1 MGDRSSSQ
9 SQSKQARQ
17 PMKSI
22 SLITFCAALIASSV
36 AGAQTQAPAG
46 ASLASAEVIAVYPKE
61 KRVLLKHGP
70 IDNLG
75 MSDMTME
82 FGVAN
87 PRMLASFKRGKKV
100 MFSAVRVKDD
110 YVVTHVEAVR

>member
-1 MGDRSSSQ
+1 
-9 SQSKQARQ
+9 
-17 PMKSI
+17 MKSI
-22 SLITFCAALIASSV
+22 FLIALGAATLIASSV
-36 AGAQTQAPAG
+36 ACAQIPAAAG

-70 IDNLG
+70 IENLG

-87 PRMLASFKRGKKV
+87 PRLLVFFKRGKKV

-110 YVVTHVEAVR
+110 YVVTHVEAAR

>member
-1 MGDRSSSQ
+1 
-9 SQSKQARQ
+9 
-17 PMKSI
+17 MKLL
-22 SLITFCAALIASSV
+22 SLIALGAATLIASSV
-36 AGAQTQAPAG
+36 ACAQTPA
-46 ASLASAEVIAVYPKE
+46 AARSSLASAEVIAIYPKE

-70 IDNLG
+70 IENLG

-87 PRMLASFKRGKKV
+87 PRLLASFKRGKKV

-110 YVVTHVEAVR
+110 YVVTHVEAAR

>member
-1 MGDRSSSQ
+1 
-9 SQSKQARQ
+9 
-17 PMKSI
+17 MKSI
-22 SLITFCAALIASSV
+22 ARIASCVALIVSSV

-46 ASLASAEVIAVYPKE
+46 TRLASAEVIAVYPKE

-75 MSDMTME
+75 MSEMTME

-87 PRMLASFKRGKKV
+87 PRMLASFTRGKKV
-100 MFSAVRVKDD
+100 MFSAARVEGD
-110 YVVTHVEAVR
+110 YVITHVKAAR

>member
-1 MGDRSSSQ
+1 
-9 SQSKQARQ
+9 
-17 PMKSI
+17 MKSI
-22 SLITFCAALIASSV
+22 SFIAFCAALIASSV
-36 AGAQTQAPAG
+36 ACAATPAPAKS
-46 ASLASAEVIAVYPKE
+46 SLASAEVVAVYTKE

-87 PRMLASFKRGKKV
+87 PRMLAFFKIGKKV

-110 YVVTHVEAVR
+110 YVVTHVEAAR

>member
-1 MGDRSSSQ
+1 
-9 SQSKQARQ
+9 
-17 PMKSI
+17 MKFS
-22 SLITFCAALIASSV
+22 SLIALGAAAILGSS
-36 AGAQTQAPAG
+36 ATCAQTRNAAVI
-46 ASLASAEVIAVYPKE
+46 SLASAEVIAVYPTE

-87 PRMLASFKRGKKV
+87 PRMLTIFKRGKQV

-110 YVVTHVEAVR
+110 YVVTHVEAAR

>member
-1 MGDRSSSQ
+1 
-9 SQSKQARQ
+9 
-17 PMKSI
+17 MKFFFVI
-22 SLITFCAALIASSV
+22 AFGAASLIASS
-36 AGAQTQAPAG
+36 ATCAQTQN
-46 ASLASAEVIAVYPKE
+46 ASGTNLASAEVIAVYPKE

-70 IDNLG
+70 IENLG

-87 PRMLASFKRGKKV
+87 PRLLAFFKRGKKV

-110 YVVTHVEAVR
+110 YVVTHVEAAR

>member
-1 MGDRSSSQ
+1 
-9 SQSKQARQ
+9 
-17 PMKSI
+17 MKLF
-22 SLITFCAALIASSV
+22 SLVPFCAATLIASSV
-36 AGAQTQAPAG
+36 ACAQTPAAAG
-46 ASLASAEVIAVYPKE
+46 ANLASAEVIAVYPKE

-70 IDNLG
+70 IESLG

-87 PRMLASFKRGKKV
+87 PRLLAFFKRGKKV

-110 YVVTHVEAVR
+110 YVVTHVEAAR

>member
-1 MGDRSSSQ
+1 MPDATAHENYRMNL
-9 SQSKQARQ
+9 
-17 PMKSI
+17 MKLF
-22 SLITFCAALIASSV
+22 SLVPFCAATLIASSV
-36 AGAQTQAPAG
+36 ACAQTPA
-46 ASLASAEVIAVYPKE
+46 ATAANLASAEVIAVYAKE

-87 PRMLASFKRGKKV
+87 PRMLAFFKRGKKV

-110 YVVTHVEAVR
+110 YVVTHVEAAR

>member
-1 MGDRSSSQ
+1 
-9 SQSKQARQ
+9 
-17 PMKSI
+17 MKLF
-22 SLITFCAALIASSV
+22 SLVAFGAATLIASSV
-36 AGAQTQAPAG
+36 ACAQTQAPAMS
-46 ASLASAEVIAVYPKE
+46 SLASAEVLAVYPKE

-70 IDNLG
+70 IESLG

-87 PRMLASFKRGKKV
+87 PRLLASFKRGKKIR
-100 MFSAVRVKDD
+100 FSAVRVKDD

>member
-1 MGDRSSSQ
+1 MPIFPIIALGAATFFVSSAACA
-9 SQSKQARQ
+9 QA
-17 PMKSI
+17 
-22 SLITFCAALIASSV
+22 
-36 AGAQTQAPAG
+36 QAPAS
-46 ASLASAEVIAVYPKE
+46 ASLASLARAEVIAVYVKE

-70 IDNLG
+70 IDELG

-82 FGVAN
+82 FGLAS

-110 YVVTHVEAVR
+110 FVVTHVELAR